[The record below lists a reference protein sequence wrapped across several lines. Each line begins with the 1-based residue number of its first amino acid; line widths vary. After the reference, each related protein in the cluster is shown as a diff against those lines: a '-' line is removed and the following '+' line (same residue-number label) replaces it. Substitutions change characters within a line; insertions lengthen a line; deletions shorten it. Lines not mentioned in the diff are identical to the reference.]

1 MNKLKNIFHKKKE
14 NKKITYEDITID
26 NLKAEIHR
34 VKYKNSFGRLLRST
48 VYVLIIIVAISSICA
63 TLFMPVIEITDSSM
77 KPLLNDGDIVLTVK
91 DNKFKT
97 GDIVAFYHGNKI
109 LIKRV
114 IGVESDFVNID
125 KDGIVYVNGKELK
138 ENYVKE
144 LKKGNSDI
152 KYPVQVSDGS
162 IFVLSDDRDVLT
174 DSRTLNVGQIKTND
188 IIGKVIFKVWPL
200 KDIKKI

>member
-34 VKYKNSFGRLLRST
+34 VKYKNSFSRLLRST

-91 DNKFKT
+91 ENKFKT

-144 LKKGNSDI
+144 LKKGDSDI

-162 IFVLSDDRDVLT
+162 IFVLSDERDVLT
-174 DSRTLNVGQIKTND
+174 DSRTINVGQIKTND

-200 KDIKKI
+200 KEVKKI

>member
-77 KPLLNDGDIVLTVK
+77 KPLLEDGDIVLTIK
-91 DNKFKT
+91 SNSFKT
-97 GDIVAFYHGNKI
+97 GDVVAFYYGNKI
-109 LIKRV
+109 LVKRV
-114 IGVESDFVNID
+114 IGVQGDFVNID
-125 KDGIVYVNGKELK
+125 KDGIVYVNGVKLKEDYTKEL
-138 ENYVKE
+138 
-144 LKKGNSDI
+144 LKGKSDI
-152 KYPVQVSDGS
+152 EYPVQVSDNS
-162 IFVLSDDRDVLT
+162 IFVLSDERSILT
-174 DSRTLNVGQIKTND
+174 DSRSENIGTIKAEN
-188 IIGKVIFKVWPL
+188 IIGKVIFRIWP
-200 KDIKKI
+200 IKKIKKI

>member
-26 NLKAEIHR
+26 DLKAEIHR
-34 VKYKNSFGRLLRST
+34 VKYKNSFSRLLRST

-91 DNKFKT
+91 ENKFKT

-144 LKKGNSDI
+144 LKKGDSDI

-162 IFVLSDDRDVLT
+162 IFVLSDERDVLT
-174 DSRTLNVGQIKTND
+174 DSRTINVGQIKTSD

-200 KDIKKI
+200 KEIKKI

>member
-34 VKYKNSFGRLLRST
+34 VKYKNSFSRLLRST

-91 DNKFKT
+91 ENKFKT

-144 LKKGNSDI
+144 LKKGDSDI

-162 IFVLSDDRDVLT
+162 IFVLSDERDVLT
-174 DSRTLNVGQIKTND
+174 DSRTINVGQIKTSD

-200 KDIKKI
+200 KEIKKI

>member
-1 MNKLKNIFHKKKE
+1 MNNLKNIFHKKKE
-14 NKKITYEDITID
+14 IKKITYEDITID

-34 VKYKNSFGRLLRST
+34 VKYKNSFSRLLRST

-91 DNKFKT
+91 ENKFKT

-144 LKKGNSDI
+144 LKKGDSDI

-174 DSRTLNVGQIKTND
+174 DSRTINVGQIKTND

-200 KDIKKI
+200 KEIKKI

>member
-34 VKYKNSFGRLLRST
+34 VKYKNSFSRLLRST

-144 LKKGNSDI
+144 LKKGDSDI

>member
-26 NLKAEIHR
+26 NLKTEIHR

-144 LKKGNSDI
+144 LKKGDSDI

-174 DSRTLNVGQIKTND
+174 DSRTINVGQIKTND

-200 KDIKKI
+200 KEIKKI

>member
-91 DNKFKT
+91 ENKFKT

-138 ENYVKE
+138 ENYIKE
-144 LKKGNSDI
+144 LKKGDSDI

-162 IFVLSDDRDVLT
+162 IFVLSDERDVLT
-174 DSRTLNVGQIKTND
+174 DSRTINVGQIKTND

-200 KDIKKI
+200 KEIKKI

>member
-34 VKYKNSFGRLLRST
+34 VKYKNSFSRLLRST

-91 DNKFKT
+91 ENKFKT

-144 LKKGNSDI
+144 LKKGDSDI

-174 DSRTLNVGQIKTND
+174 DSRTINVGQIKTSD

-200 KDIKKI
+200 KEIKKI

>member
-1 MNKLKNIFHKKKE
+1 MNKLKNMFHKKKE

-34 VKYKNSFGRLLRST
+34 VKYKNSFSRLLRST

-144 LKKGNSDI
+144 LKKGDSDI

>member
-34 VKYKNSFGRLLRST
+34 VKYKNSFSRLLRST

-144 LKKGNSDI
+144 LKKGDSDI

-174 DSRTLNVGQIKTND
+174 DSRTINVGQIKTSD

-200 KDIKKI
+200 KEIKKI

>member
-34 VKYKNSFGRLLRST
+34 VKYKNSFSRLLRST

-91 DNKFKT
+91 ENKFKT

-144 LKKGNSDI
+144 LKKGDSDI

-162 IFVLSDDRDVLT
+162 IFVLSDERDVLI
-174 DSRTLNVGQIKTND
+174 DSRTINVGQIKTSD

-200 KDIKKI
+200 KEVKKI

>member
-26 NLKAEIHR
+26 NLKTEIHR

-144 LKKGNSDI
+144 LKKGDSDI

-162 IFVLSDDRDVLT
+162 IFVLSDDRNVLT
-174 DSRTLNVGQIKTND
+174 DSRTINVGQIKTND

-200 KDIKKI
+200 KEIKKI

>member
-26 NLKAEIHR
+26 NLKTEIHR

-91 DNKFKT
+91 DNKFKA

-144 LKKGNSDI
+144 LKKGDSDI

-174 DSRTLNVGQIKTND
+174 DSRTINVGQIKTND

-200 KDIKKI
+200 KEIKKI

>member
-26 NLKAEIHR
+26 NLNAEIHR

-91 DNKFKT
+91 ENKFKT

-144 LKKGNSDI
+144 LKKGDSDI

-174 DSRTLNVGQIKTND
+174 DSRTINVGQIKTSD
-188 IIGKVIFKVWPL
+188 VIGKIILKVWPL
-200 KDIKKI
+200 K

>member
-144 LKKGNSDI
+144 LKKGDSDI

>member
-34 VKYKNSFGRLLRST
+34 VKYKNSFSRLLRST

-91 DNKFKT
+91 ENKFKT

-144 LKKGNSDI
+144 LKKGDSDI

-162 IFVLSDDRDVLT
+162 IFVLSDERDILT
-174 DSRTLNVGQIKTND
+174 DSRTINVGQIKTSD

-200 KDIKKI
+200 KEIKKI

>member
-34 VKYKNSFGRLLRST
+34 VKYKNSFSRLLRST

-91 DNKFKT
+91 ENKFKT

-144 LKKGNSDI
+144 LKKGDSDI

-162 IFVLSDDRDVLT
+162 IFVLSDERDVLT
-174 DSRTLNVGQIKTND
+174 NSRTINVGQIKTSD

-200 KDIKKI
+200 KEVKKI

>member
-144 LKKGNSDI
+144 LKKGDSDI

-174 DSRTLNVGQIKTND
+174 DSRTINVGQIKTND

>member
-34 VKYKNSFGRLLRST
+34 VKYKNSFSRLLRST

-91 DNKFKT
+91 ENKFKT

-144 LKKGNSDI
+144 LKKGDSDI

-174 DSRTLNVGQIKTND
+174 DSRTINVGQIKTND

-200 KDIKKI
+200 KEIKKI

>member
-1 MNKLKNIFHKKKE
+1 MNKLKNMFHKKKE

-26 NLKAEIHR
+26 NLKTEIHR

-109 LIKRV
+109 LIKRI

-138 ENYVKE
+138 ESYVKE
-144 LKKGNSDI
+144 LKKGDSDI

-174 DSRTLNVGQIKTND
+174 DSRTINVGQIKTND

-200 KDIKKI
+200 KEIKKI

>member
-144 LKKGNSDI
+144 LKKGDSDI

-162 IFVLSDDRDVLT
+162 IFVLSDERDALT
-174 DSRTLNVGQIKTND
+174 DSRTINVGQIKTND

-200 KDIKKI
+200 KEIKKI

>member
-34 VKYKNSFGRLLRST
+34 VKYKNSFSRLLRST

-91 DNKFKT
+91 ENTFKT

-144 LKKGNSDI
+144 LKKGDSDI

-174 DSRTLNVGQIKTND
+174 DSRTINVGQIKTND

-200 KDIKKI
+200 KEIKKI

>member
-63 TLFMPVIEITDSSM
+63 TLFMPVIEIIDSSM

-91 DNKFKT
+91 DKKFKT

-144 LKKGNSDI
+144 LKKGDSDI

-162 IFVLSDDRDVLT
+162 IFVLSDERDVLT

-200 KDIKKI
+200 KEIKKI

>member
-34 VKYKNSFGRLLRST
+34 VKYKNSFSRLLRST

-144 LKKGNSDI
+144 LKKGDSDI

-162 IFVLSDDRDVLT
+162 IFVLSDERDVLT
-174 DSRTLNVGQIKTND
+174 DSRTTNVGQIKTND

-200 KDIKKI
+200 KEIKKI

>member
-34 VKYKNSFGRLLRST
+34 VKYKNSFSRLLRST

-77 KPLLNDGDIVLTVK
+77 KPLLNDGDIVITVK
-91 DNKFKT
+91 ENKFKT

-144 LKKGNSDI
+144 LKKGDSDI

-162 IFVLSDDRDVLT
+162 IFVLSDERDVLT

-200 KDIKKI
+200 KEIKKI

>member
-34 VKYKNSFGRLLRST
+34 VKYKNSFSRLLRST

-91 DNKFKT
+91 ENKFKT

-144 LKKGNSDI
+144 LKKGDSDI

-162 IFVLSDDRDVLT
+162 IFVLSDERDVLT

-200 KDIKKI
+200 KEIKKI

>member
-26 NLKAEIHR
+26 NLNAEIHR

-144 LKKGNSDI
+144 LKKGDSDI

-174 DSRTLNVGQIKTND
+174 DSRTINVGQIKTSD
-188 IIGKVIFKVWPL
+188 VIGKIILKVWPL
-200 KDIKKI
+200 K

>member
-1 MNKLKNIFHKKKE
+1 MNKLKNIFHKMKE
-14 NKKITYEDITID
+14 IKKITYEDITID
-26 NLKAEIHR
+26 NLNAEIHR

-77 KPLLNDGDIVLTVK
+77 KPLFNDGDIVLTVK

-125 KDGIVYVNGKELK
+125 KDGIVYVNGKKLK

-144 LKKGNSDI
+144 LKKGDSDI

-174 DSRTLNVGQIKTND
+174 DSRTINVGQIKTSD
-188 IIGKVIFKVWPL
+188 VIGKIILKVWPL
-200 KDIKKI
+200 K

>member
-1 MNKLKNIFHKKKE
+1 MNKLKNIFHKKKK

-34 VKYKNSFGRLLRST
+34 VKYKNSFSRLLRST

-91 DNKFKT
+91 ENKFKT

-144 LKKGNSDI
+144 LKKGDSDI

-162 IFVLSDDRDVLT
+162 IFVLSDERDVLT

-200 KDIKKI
+200 KEIKKI

>member
-1 MNKLKNIFHKKKE
+1 MNKLKNMFHKKKE

-34 VKYKNSFGRLLRST
+34 VKYKNSFSRLLRST

>member
-1 MNKLKNIFHKKKE
+1 MNKLKNMFHKKKE

-26 NLKAEIHR
+26 NLKTEIHR

-144 LKKGNSDI
+144 LKKGDSDI

-174 DSRTLNVGQIKTND
+174 DSRTINVGQIKTND

-200 KDIKKI
+200 KKIKKI

>member
-26 NLKAEIHR
+26 DLKAEIHR
-34 VKYKNSFGRLLRST
+34 VKYKNSFSRLLRST

-91 DNKFKT
+91 ENKFKT

-144 LKKGNSDI
+144 LKKGDSDI

-162 IFVLSDDRDVLT
+162 IFVLSDERDVLT
-174 DSRTLNVGQIKTND
+174 DSRTINVGQIKTSD

-200 KDIKKI
+200 KEVKKI

>member
-1 MNKLKNIFHKKKE
+1 MHKLKNISHKE
-14 NKKITYEDITID
+14 NNKIKLNDITIE
-26 NLKAEIHR
+26 NIKNEIHR
-34 VKYKNSFGRLLRST
+34 EKYKHSFSKLLKST
-48 VYVLIIIVAISSICA
+48 LYVLIIILATASLA
-63 TLFMPVIEITDSSM
+63 TTLFMPVVEITDSSM

-138 ENYVKE
+138 EK
-144 LKKGNSDI
+144 
-152 KYPVQVSDGS
+152 
-162 IFVLSDDRDVLT
+162 
-174 DSRTLNVGQIKTND
+174 
-188 IIGKVIFKVWPL
+188 
-200 KDIKKI
+200 

>member
-26 NLKAEIHR
+26 DLKAEIHR
-34 VKYKNSFGRLLRST
+34 VKYKNSFSRLLRST

-91 DNKFKT
+91 ENKFKT

-114 IGVESDFVNID
+114 IGIESDFVNIN

-144 LKKGNSDI
+144 LKKGDSDI

-162 IFVLSDDRDVLT
+162 IFVLSDERDVLT
-174 DSRTLNVGQIKTND
+174 DSRTINVGQIKTSD

-200 KDIKKI
+200 KEVKKI

>member
-34 VKYKNSFGRLLRST
+34 VKYKNSFSRLLRST

-144 LKKGNSDI
+144 LKKGDSDI

-162 IFVLSDDRDVLT
+162 IFVLSDERDVLT
-174 DSRTLNVGQIKTND
+174 DSRTINVGQIKTND

-200 KDIKKI
+200 KEIKKI

>member
-14 NKKITYEDITID
+14 NKKITYKDITID

-114 IGVESDFVNID
+114 IGVESNFVNID

-144 LKKGNSDI
+144 LKKGDSDI

-174 DSRTLNVGQIKTND
+174 DSRTINVGQIKTND

-200 KDIKKI
+200 KEIKKI

>member
-77 KPLLNDGDIVLTVK
+77 KPLLNDDDIVLTVK

-144 LKKGNSDI
+144 LKKGDSDI

>member
-91 DNKFKT
+91 ENKFKT

-144 LKKGNSDI
+144 LKKGDSDI

-162 IFVLSDDRDVLT
+162 IFVLSDERDVLT
-174 DSRTLNVGQIKTND
+174 DSRTINVGQIKTND

-200 KDIKKI
+200 KEIKKI

>member
-144 LKKGNSDI
+144 LKKGDSDI
-152 KYPVQVSDGS
+152 KYPVQVSDNS
-162 IFVLSDDRDVLT
+162 IFVLSDERDVLT
-174 DSRTLNVGQIKTND
+174 DSRSEMIGTITKEN
-188 IIGKVIFKVWPL
+188 IIGKVIFKVWP
-200 KDIKKI
+200 IKKIKKI